1 MAGIDENRR
10 AAYGGP
16 RAMGHVYQRVKL
28 SAERTVSVR
37 MLVDTGATSSVI
49 PEALARA
56 VGIKRL
62 RRSVPTTLADRRRV
76 KLDAGTAIFRIGARE
91 APATLLVG
99 DVAEPILGVETLE
112 GLGLTVDP
120 RRRRLTPS
128 RHYAVRLGAFG

>member
-1 MAGIDENRR
+1 MVRIDESER
-10 AAYGGP
+10 AAYGGR
-16 RAMGHVYQRVKL
+16 RAMGHIYQRVKL
-28 SAERTVSVR
+28 SAERTVTVR
-37 MLVDTGATSSVI
+37 MLVDTGATYSVI

-62 RRSVPTTLADRRRV
+62 RRSVPITLADRRRV

-99 DVAEPILGVETLE
+99 EVAEPILGVETLE

-120 RRRRLTPS
+120 RRRRLAPS